1 VEVIEARK
9 RRVGEVVGA
18 VARQALADRGL
29 SRIALLDDGGPE
41 AELAA
46 RLLANALG
54 EDAVVRV
61 RAGAADVEPLLHLR
75 APSANAESFVREARR
90 MLARLVPNALLACP
104 ANKTALLLGGELP
117 PEPLLPLGDLYAS
130 DVAALTGSWS
140 ASPEVA
146 RIACECGGIE
156 ALDGALRRWVDAP
169 DPAGLDALPNDAR
182 TMVREAFARGRA
194 SRLWPRLAP
203 KLDGRTLG
211 TDLFE

>member
-1 VEVIEARK
+1 MMRARE

-18 VARQALADRGL
+18 VARQALADRGM

-46 RLLANALG
+46 RLLARALG

-61 RAGAADVEPLLHLR
+61 RAGAADVESLLHLR
-75 APSANAESFVREARR
+75 GQSAEAESFVREARR
-90 MLARLVPNALLACP
+90 MLARLVPDALPACP

-130 DVAALTGSWS
+130 DVAALTGDWS

-146 RIACECGGIE
+146 HIARECGGIE
-156 ALDGALRRWVDAP
+156 ALDGALRRWVDAR